1 VSVLD
6 FSAERSQDM
15 GGKVPRYGGKGP
27 KIWGERSQDMG
38 KGPKIWGSPKSLE
51 MFIFLKGPKI
61 WAKVPRYGL
70 ISSNLLN
77 LLYFP

>member
-6 FSAERSQDM
+6 FSAE
-15 GGKVPRYGGKGP
+15 G
-27 KIWGERSQDMG
+27 SQDMG

-61 WAKVPRYGL
+61 WAKAPRYGL

-77 LLYFP
+77 LLYFPEISKGIRKGPKIWG